1 MRRRDFIAGLG
12 GTAAMPFAARA
23 QDAGRTYRLG
33 MLSAN
38 AKEVP
43 QLGAFFDELKRSGF
57 VEGQNLAVEFR
68 RFAAAGDDALK
79 VATELV
85 KSNVEVIVC
94 NGLGAVSRAQAVT
107 RTIPIFGL
115 SDDMVAAGLVQSLAR
130 PGGNTTGISILAPE
144 LDGKRQDILIE
155 MIPGARRLGVL
166 ADATVTTP
174 QQLRTL
180 EAAARV
186 RNIELSIHTVR
197 RADEIAAAIDRAKAA
212 DVAALNVLSASL
224 FSIHRK
230 VVIDRIT
237 ALKLPAIYQWP
248 EMAEEGGLAAY
259 GPRIVQIFRQLARQ
273 VVKALNGT
281 RPGDIPVE
289 QPTSFELVINL
300 RTAKT
305 VGLEIPLALMLRAD
319 KVIE

>member
-1 MRRRDFIAGLG
+1 MRHW
-12 GTAAMPFAARA
+12 AAAAALPLAVRA
-23 QDAGRTYRLG
+23 QEAGRTYRLG

-43 QLGAFFDELKRSGF
+43 QLVALFDELKRSGF

-68 RFAAAGDDALK
+68 RFAPTGEDAVK

-85 KSNVEVIVC
+85 KSKVEVIVC
-94 NGLGAVSRAQAVT
+94 NGLGAVSGAQVVT

-155 MIPGARRLGVL
+155 MTPGARRLGVL
-166 ADATVTTP
+166 AHAAVTTP

-180 EAAARV
+180 ETAARA

-197 RADEIAAAIDRAKAA
+197 QPDEIAAAIDRVKAA
-212 DVAALNVLSASL
+212 DVSALNVLAASL

-230 VVIDRIT
+230 VVIDRI
-237 ALKLPAIYQWP
+237 AGMKLPAIYQWP

-259 GPRIVQIFRQLARQ
+259 GPRVVQLYRQLARQ
-273 VVKALNGT
+273 VVKALSGT
-281 RPGDIPVE
+281 HTGDIPVE
-289 QPTSFELVINL
+289 QPTSFEFVINL
-300 RTAKT
+300 RTAKAI
-305 VGLEIPLALMLRAD
+305 GHEIPLALTLRAD